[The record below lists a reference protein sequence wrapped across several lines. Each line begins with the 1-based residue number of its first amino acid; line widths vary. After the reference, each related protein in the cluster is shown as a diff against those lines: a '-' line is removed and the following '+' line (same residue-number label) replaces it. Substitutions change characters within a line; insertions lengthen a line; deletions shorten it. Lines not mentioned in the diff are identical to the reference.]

1 MFKFFLLILFFSFS
15 IAIAINPICRNS
27 EILNPKLYQRAFTLS
42 SNQSSSYMPYFSN
55 VDLLS
60 SPQPLSNV
68 TILVHGLN
76 RDAVGYFCQ
85 GMAFSQNQII
95 VAPFF
100 RNESVSISDWLGVPT
115 EPDLNN
121 PYWNTSEW
129 SEGGLDLQYTLSSFE
144 IMDQFI
150 SFIQKKLKNKTE
162 KIIIAGFS
170 AGAQFVQRYAWASDI
185 GIDGSVRF
193 FVSNP
198 SSYVYFNDIRPL
210 EECRPLDSSYEE
222 NCLKY
227 SIPDSMS
234 LESSL
239 ECRRY
244 NRYKYGILK
253 VDPLNRYLTKAAN
266 RSTFDMIGNYTQ
278 KEILY
283 VLGNWDVCN
292 CKSEGFDNNQT
303 ICYPLKDDASTCLD
317 TYPDSKENAL
327 DSNCQAMLQGS
338 HRFQRGLNFLNY
350 LKYLCG
356 GEYVNHYAIVD
367 KMEHDSAMYFKSNF
381 FQDFGFG
388 RKALEKNTDCK
399 FRQFFEANIR
409 KIID

>member
-1 MFKFFLLILFFSFS
+1 MLKFFLLILSFS
-15 IAIAINPICRNS
+15 LAIAISTDSR
-27 EILNPKLYQRAFTLS
+27 EIPTPKIYQRAFTIS
-42 SNQSSSYMPYFSN
+42 SSQSSSYMPYFSN

-60 SPQPLSNV
+60 TSLPLSNV
-68 TILVHGLN
+68 TILVHGLDRN
-76 RDAVGYFCQ
+76 AVGYFNQ

-95 VAPFF
+95 VVPFF
-100 RNESVSISDWLGVPT
+100 SNQSVSILDWLGVPT

-121 PYWNTSEW
+121 PYWDTSEW

-144 IMDQFI
+144 IMDQMI
-150 SFIQKKLKNKTE
+150 SFIQKKLINKTE

-170 AGAQFVQRYAWASDI
+170 AGAQFVQRYAWASDM

-198 SSYVYFNDIRPL
+198 SSYVYFNAIRPL

-227 SIPDSMS
+227 SVPNSMD
-234 LESSL
+234 LETSS
-239 ECRRY
+239 ECRKY
-244 NRYKYGILK
+244 NRYKYGILN
-253 VDPLNRYLTKAAN
+253 VDPLNGYLVKAAN
-266 RSTFDMIGNYTQ
+266 RNSNDMIMSYTQ

-292 CKSEGFDNNQT
+292 CKSDGFNNDET
-303 ICYPLKDDASTCLD
+303 ICYPLIDSSVCLD

-356 GEYVNHYAIVD
+356 TQYVNNYAIVD
-367 KMEHDSAMYFKSNF
+367 KMEHDSGMYFQSEF
-381 FQDFGFG
+381 FQEFGFG
-388 RKALEKNTDCK
+388 RKILQNKVDCK
-399 FRQFFEANIR
+399 LT
-409 KIID
+409 